1 MKILIPTAKE
11 MKERQIGYQKEPLS
25 SLSQQVVAVMVGL
38 SIKDLAAFYKISTER
53 AELEY
58 KRWQALQAGTAENYP
73 ALELFDGLM
82 YRQMKRSQLSQE
94 EQAYLDDHLFITSSL
109 YGVIPARKPISA
121 HRLDFMGSVKV
132 AGKSLK
138 SFWRKAYDQAL
149 AGEDLIISLL
159 SSEFE
164 AVFSKR
170 IRDRLVRVKFLEERD
185 GKLKVHSTI
194 SKKARGAF
202 VTALLESQVKTMEQM
217 TSLTFADFSY
227 RKELSSPQE
236 LVFVK
241 VSK

>member
-11 MKERQIGYQKEPLS
+11 MKEREPWEGQLGLSKESQQVLEVLS
-25 SLSQQVVAVMVGL
+25 SLS
-38 SIKDLAAFYKISTER
+38 IEDLAKFYKISEER
-53 AELEY
+53 AGQEY
-58 KRWQALQAGTAENYP
+58 QRWQDIQAGRAKPYP

-82 YRQMKRSQLSQE
+82 YRQMKRSQLSQR
-94 EQAYLDDHLFITSSL
+94 EQSYLDQHLFITSSL
-109 YGVIPARKPISA
+109 YGIIPARKPISA

-138 SFWRKAYDQAL
+138 TFWKEAYDQAI
-149 AGEDLIISLL
+149 ADEDFLLSLL

-164 AVFSKR
+164 AVFSKK

-185 GKLKVHSTI
+185 GQLKIHSTI

-202 VTALLESQVKTMEQM
+202 VTALVESQAKTIEQM

-241 VSK
+241 VV